1 MHAPISVIIPARN
14 EAETIAQV
22 VATMQDLPCVAEVVV
37 IDNGSTDATVA
48 RAQAA
53 GARVIAEARPGM
65 GNAVRSGVAAA
76 AHDWVMKVD
85 ADLGRFETAFFARM
99 AEARAPGVGL
109 VKGAWND
116 PHDPM
121 PMTRLLVAPALR
133 LMFPALGDLRAPNTG
148 IYLFDRSWIAHDR
161 LTWNYAV
168 DIDVM
173 LRIHAAGAEVAEVDI
188 GRIVHDMRNPD
199 HYGRMAQEILAFFLS
214 QQPLGLLEE
223 VVVMAETEAGA
234 VRHASGVI
242 AEKLIAGA
250 RVSVYLREGGAALD
264 AVFGGFPTYRRALL
278 DEAAKHV
285 PHANAVRLRIIRAPG
300 LGCAVSAAGVPVEV
314 WETAGVADVS
324 VPLEAGVALKRAA
337 LERLDLSGVV
347 PPRELFCVVTDGGE
361 PRPRMTGSRAL
372 RRP

>member
-37 IDNGSTDATVA
+37 IDNGSTDATAA

-53 GARVIAEARPGM
+53 GARVIAEARRGM

-85 ADLGRFETAFFARM
+85 ADLGRFDTALFARM

-116 PHDPM
+116 PNDPM

-133 LMFPALGDLRAPNTG
+133 LMFPGLGDLRAPNTG
-148 IYLFDRSWIAHDR
+148 IYLFDRSRIAHER
-161 LTWNYAV
+161 LTSDYAV

-188 GRIVHDMRNPD
+188 GRIVHDTRNPD
-199 HYGRMAQEILAFFLS
+199 HYSGMAQEILAFFLS
-214 QQPLGLLEE
+214 RQPLGLLDE

-234 VRHASGVI
+234 VHHAGGVI
-242 AEKLIAGA
+242 AEKLISGA
-250 RVSVYLREGGAALD
+250 RVSVYLQEGGAALD
-264 AVFGGFPTYRRALL
+264 AVLGGFPTYRRAPLA
-278 DEAAKHV
+278 EAARHV
-285 PHANAVRLRIIRAPG
+285 PHANAARLRIIRAAG
-300 LGCAVSAAGVPVEV
+300 IGGSAPVGSVPVEV
-314 WETAGVADVS
+314 WEMQGAADVS
-324 VPLEAGVALKRAA
+324 VPLEAGAPLKRAA
-337 LERLDLSGVV
+337 LERLGLSTQV
-347 PPRELFCVVTDGGE
+347 PPHETFRIVDGG
-361 PRPRMTGSRAL
+361 G
-372 RRP
+372 